1 VKVNF
6 LKFLGEER
14 RQCVL
19 DFAKDKINSD
29 SDFKV
34 FSFLVKQQ
42 SSILSELVPGSKKQ
56 AKRDHY
62 GKLIL

>member
-1 VKVNF
+1 MKVNF

-42 SSILSELVPGSKKQ
+42 SNILSELVPGGKKQ
-56 AKRDHY
+56 GKRDHY